1 MYIVLSVLLGVLIG
15 ALLPWSIPAQY
26 SIYAAVMLLAA
37 LDAAAGG
44 INARLHHKFRGSL
57 FVSGALGNGLIA
69 VFLRTFAADLRIG
82 ACPLTMSQLFADLD
96 LICGAGTGQDL
107 LVRVHRNKFH
117 TLRSSLHHA
126 VDHVVAAAADANDL
140 NIDYVFRTDIQTK
153 CHMYP
158 PSASAANCPIPC

>member
-15 ALLPWSIPAQY
+15 ALLPWSITAQY

-69 VFLRTFAADLRIG
+69 VFLTYMGERIG
-82 ACPLTMSQLFADLD
+82 ISLYLAAVVVFGTRLFQNFGEIRRELLTLSGNRNTIGKNTDKTQELGQSDHLDPL
-96 LICGAGTGQDL
+96 
-107 LVRVHRNKFH
+107 
-117 TLRSSLHHA
+117 
-126 VDHVVAAAADANDL
+126 
-140 NIDYVFRTDIQTK
+140 
-153 CHMYP
+153 
-158 PSASAANCPIPC
+158 

>member
-57 FVSGALGNGLIA
+57 GVSGALGNGLSA
-69 VFLRTFAADLRIG
+69 VFLTYMGERIG
-82 ACPLTMSQLFADLD
+82 ISLYLAAVVVFGTRLFQNFGEIRRELLTLSGNRNTIGKNTDKTQELGQSDHLDPL
-96 LICGAGTGQDL
+96 
-107 LVRVHRNKFH
+107 
-117 TLRSSLHHA
+117 
-126 VDHVVAAAADANDL
+126 
-140 NIDYVFRTDIQTK
+140 
-153 CHMYP
+153 
-158 PSASAANCPIPC
+158 

>member
-37 LDAAAGG
+37 IDAAAGG

-69 VFLRTFAADLRIG
+69 VFLTYMGERIG
-82 ACPLTMSQLFADLD
+82 ISLYLAAVVVFGTRLFQNFGEIRRELSTLSGNRNTISKNTDKTQEMGQSDHLDPL
-96 LICGAGTGQDL
+96 
-107 LVRVHRNKFH
+107 
-117 TLRSSLHHA
+117 
-126 VDHVVAAAADANDL
+126 
-140 NIDYVFRTDIQTK
+140 
-153 CHMYP
+153 
-158 PSASAANCPIPC
+158 

>member
-69 VFLRTFAADLRIG
+69 VFRAHRHFALFGGSGGVWYAIVPKLWRNPART
-82 ACPLTMSQLFADLD
+82 LD
-96 LICGAGTGQDL
+96 L
-107 LVRVHRNKFH
+107 VWK
-117 TLRSSLHHA
+117 
-126 VDHVVAAAADANDL
+126 
-140 NIDYVFRTDIQTK
+140 
-153 CHMYP
+153 P
-158 PSASAANCPIPC
+158 

>member
-15 ALLPWSIPAQY
+15 ALSPWSIPAQY

-69 VFLRTFAADLRIG
+69 VFLTYMGERIG
-82 ACPLTMSQLFADLD
+82 ISLYLAAVVVFGTRLFQNFGEIRRELLTLSGNRNTIGKNTDKTQELGQSDHLDPL
-96 LICGAGTGQDL
+96 
-107 LVRVHRNKFH
+107 
-117 TLRSSLHHA
+117 
-126 VDHVVAAAADANDL
+126 
-140 NIDYVFRTDIQTK
+140 
-153 CHMYP
+153 
-158 PSASAANCPIPC
+158 

>member
-26 SIYAAVMLLAA
+26 SLYAAVMLLAA

-69 VFLRTFAADLRIG
+69 VFLTYMGERIG
-82 ACPLTMSQLFADLD
+82 ISLYLAAVVVFGTRLFQNFGEIRRELLTLSGNRNTIGKNTDKTQELGQSDHLDPL
-96 LICGAGTGQDL
+96 
-107 LVRVHRNKFH
+107 
-117 TLRSSLHHA
+117 
-126 VDHVVAAAADANDL
+126 
-140 NIDYVFRTDIQTK
+140 
-153 CHMYP
+153 
-158 PSASAANCPIPC
+158 

>member
-1 MYIVLSVLLGVLIG
+1 MYIVLSVLLGMLIG

-69 VFLRTFAADLRIG
+69 VFLTYMGERIG
-82 ACPLTMSQLFADLD
+82 ISLYLAAVVVFGTRLFQNFGEIRRELLTLSGNRNTIGKNTDKTQELGQSDHLDPL
-96 LICGAGTGQDL
+96 
-107 LVRVHRNKFH
+107 
-117 TLRSSLHHA
+117 
-126 VDHVVAAAADANDL
+126 
-140 NIDYVFRTDIQTK
+140 
-153 CHMYP
+153 
-158 PSASAANCPIPC
+158 

>member
-69 VFLRTFAADLRIG
+69 VFLTYMGERIG
-82 ACPLTMSQLFADLD
+82 ISLYLVAVVVFGTRLFQNFGEIRRELLTLSGNRNTIGKNTDKTQELWQSDHLDPL
-96 LICGAGTGQDL
+96 
-107 LVRVHRNKFH
+107 
-117 TLRSSLHHA
+117 
-126 VDHVVAAAADANDL
+126 
-140 NIDYVFRTDIQTK
+140 
-153 CHMYP
+153 
-158 PSASAANCPIPC
+158 

>member
-15 ALLPWSIPAQY
+15 APLPWSIPAQY

-69 VFLRTFAADLRIG
+69 VFLTYMGERIG
-82 ACPLTMSQLFADLD
+82 ISLYLAAVVVFGTRLFQNFGEIRRELLTLSGNRNTIGKNTDKTQELGQSDHLDPL
-96 LICGAGTGQDL
+96 
-107 LVRVHRNKFH
+107 
-117 TLRSSLHHA
+117 
-126 VDHVVAAAADANDL
+126 
-140 NIDYVFRTDIQTK
+140 
-153 CHMYP
+153 
-158 PSASAANCPIPC
+158 

>member
-44 INARLHHKFRGSL
+44 INARLQHKFRGSL

-69 VFLRTFAADLRIG
+69 VFLTYMGERIG
-82 ACPLTMSQLFADLD
+82 ISLYLAAVVVFGTRLFQNFGEIRRELLTLSGNRNTIGKNTDKTQELGQSDHLDPL
-96 LICGAGTGQDL
+96 
-107 LVRVHRNKFH
+107 
-117 TLRSSLHHA
+117 
-126 VDHVVAAAADANDL
+126 
-140 NIDYVFRTDIQTK
+140 
-153 CHMYP
+153 
-158 PSASAANCPIPC
+158 

>member
-57 FVSGALGNGLIA
+57 FGQRADCGIPHLYGRAHRHFALFGGSGGVWYAIVPKLWRNPA
-69 VFLRTFAADLRIG
+69 RT
-82 ACPLTMSQLFADLD
+82 LD
-96 LICGAGTGQDL
+96 L
-107 LVRVHRNKFH
+107 VWK
-117 TLRSSLHHA
+117 
-126 VDHVVAAAADANDL
+126 
-140 NIDYVFRTDIQTK
+140 
-153 CHMYP
+153 P
-158 PSASAANCPIPC
+158 

>member
-69 VFLRTFAADLRIG
+69 LFLTYMGERIG
-82 ACPLTMSQLFADLD
+82 ISLYLAAVVVFGTRLFQNFGEIRRELLTLSGNRNTIGKNTDKTQELGQSDHLDPL
-96 LICGAGTGQDL
+96 
-107 LVRVHRNKFH
+107 
-117 TLRSSLHHA
+117 
-126 VDHVVAAAADANDL
+126 
-140 NIDYVFRTDIQTK
+140 
-153 CHMYP
+153 
-158 PSASAANCPIPC
+158 

>member
-37 LDAAAGG
+37 IDAAAGG

-69 VFLRTFAADLRIG
+69 VFLTYMGERIG
-82 ACPLTMSQLFADLD
+82 ISLYLAAVVVFGTRLFQNFGEIRRELLTLSGNRHPISKNTDKTQEMGQSDHLDPL
-96 LICGAGTGQDL
+96 
-107 LVRVHRNKFH
+107 
-117 TLRSSLHHA
+117 
-126 VDHVVAAAADANDL
+126 
-140 NIDYVFRTDIQTK
+140 
-153 CHMYP
+153 
-158 PSASAANCPIPC
+158 

>member
-15 ALLPWSIPAQY
+15 ALLPWNIPAQY

-69 VFLRTFAADLRIG
+69 VFLTYMGERIG
-82 ACPLTMSQLFADLD
+82 ISLYLAAVVVFGTRLFQNFGEIRRELLTLSGNRNTIGKNTDKTQELGQSDHLDPL
-96 LICGAGTGQDL
+96 
-107 LVRVHRNKFH
+107 
-117 TLRSSLHHA
+117 
-126 VDHVVAAAADANDL
+126 
-140 NIDYVFRTDIQTK
+140 
-153 CHMYP
+153 
-158 PSASAANCPIPC
+158 

>member
-57 FVSGALGNGLIA
+57 FVSGAFGNGLIA
-69 VFLRTFAADLRIG
+69 VFLTYMGERIG
-82 ACPLTMSQLFADLD
+82 ISLYLAAVVVFGTRLFQNFGEIRRELLTLSGNRNTIGKNTDKTQELGQSDHLDPL
-96 LICGAGTGQDL
+96 
-107 LVRVHRNKFH
+107 
-117 TLRSSLHHA
+117 
-126 VDHVVAAAADANDL
+126 
-140 NIDYVFRTDIQTK
+140 
-153 CHMYP
+153 
-158 PSASAANCPIPC
+158 

>member
-44 INARLHHKFRGSL
+44 INARLHHKFSGSL

-69 VFLRTFAADLRIG
+69 VFLTYMGERIG
-82 ACPLTMSQLFADLD
+82 ISLYLAAVVVFGTRLFQNFGEIRRELLTLSGNRNTIGKNTDKTQELGQSDHLDPL
-96 LICGAGTGQDL
+96 
-107 LVRVHRNKFH
+107 
-117 TLRSSLHHA
+117 
-126 VDHVVAAAADANDL
+126 
-140 NIDYVFRTDIQTK
+140 
-153 CHMYP
+153 
-158 PSASAANCPIPC
+158 

>member
-69 VFLRTFAADLRIG
+69 VFLTSMGERIG
-82 ACPLTMSQLFADLD
+82 ISLYLAAVVVFGTRLFKNFGEIRRELLTLSGNRNTIGKNTDKTQELGQSDHLDPL
-96 LICGAGTGQDL
+96 
-107 LVRVHRNKFH
+107 
-117 TLRSSLHHA
+117 
-126 VDHVVAAAADANDL
+126 
-140 NIDYVFRTDIQTK
+140 
-153 CHMYP
+153 
-158 PSASAANCPIPC
+158 

>member
-44 INARLHHKFRGSL
+44 IDARLHHKFRGSL

-69 VFLRTFAADLRIG
+69 VFLTYMGERIG
-82 ACPLTMSQLFADLD
+82 ISLYLAAVVVFGTRLFQNFGEIRRELLTLSGNRNTISKNTDKTQEMGQSDHLDPL
-96 LICGAGTGQDL
+96 
-107 LVRVHRNKFH
+107 
-117 TLRSSLHHA
+117 
-126 VDHVVAAAADANDL
+126 
-140 NIDYVFRTDIQTK
+140 
-153 CHMYP
+153 
-158 PSASAANCPIPC
+158 

>member
-1 MYIVLSVLLGVLIG
+1 MDIVLSVLLGVLIG

-69 VFLRTFAADLRIG
+69 VFLTYMGERIG
-82 ACPLTMSQLFADLD
+82 ISLYLAAVVVFGTRLFQNFGEIRRELLTLSGNRNTIGKNTDKTQELGQSDHLDPL
-96 LICGAGTGQDL
+96 
-107 LVRVHRNKFH
+107 
-117 TLRSSLHHA
+117 
-126 VDHVVAAAADANDL
+126 
-140 NIDYVFRTDIQTK
+140 
-153 CHMYP
+153 
-158 PSASAANCPIPC
+158 

>member
-44 INARLHHKFRGSL
+44 INARLHHKFRGFL

-69 VFLRTFAADLRIG
+69 VFLTYMGERIG
-82 ACPLTMSQLFADLD
+82 ISLYLAAVVVFGTRLFQNFGEIRRELLTLSGNRNTIGKNTDKTQELGQSDHLDPL
-96 LICGAGTGQDL
+96 
-107 LVRVHRNKFH
+107 
-117 TLRSSLHHA
+117 
-126 VDHVVAAAADANDL
+126 
-140 NIDYVFRTDIQTK
+140 
-153 CHMYP
+153 
-158 PSASAANCPIPC
+158 

>member
-69 VFLRTFAADLRIG
+69 VFLTYMGERIG
-82 ACPLTMSQLFADLD
+82 ISLYLAAVVVFGTRLFQNFGEIRRELMTLSGNRNTIGKNTDKTQELGQSDHLDPL
-96 LICGAGTGQDL
+96 
-107 LVRVHRNKFH
+107 
-117 TLRSSLHHA
+117 
-126 VDHVVAAAADANDL
+126 
-140 NIDYVFRTDIQTK
+140 
-153 CHMYP
+153 
-158 PSASAANCPIPC
+158 

>member
-1 MYIVLSVLLGVLIG
+1 MLGVLIG

-69 VFLRTFAADLRIG
+69 VFLTYMGERIG
-82 ACPLTMSQLFADLD
+82 ISLYLAAVVVFGTRLFQNFGEIRRELLTLSGNRNTIGKNTDKTQELGQSDHLDPL
-96 LICGAGTGQDL
+96 
-107 LVRVHRNKFH
+107 
-117 TLRSSLHHA
+117 
-126 VDHVVAAAADANDL
+126 
-140 NIDYVFRTDIQTK
+140 
-153 CHMYP
+153 
-158 PSASAANCPIPC
+158 

>member
-44 INARLHHKFRGSL
+44 IDARLHHKFRAATL

-69 VFLRTFAADLRIG
+69 VFLHLYGRAQRHFA
-82 ACPLTMSQLFADLD
+82 LFGGSGGVWYAIVPEALEKS
-96 LICGAGTGQDL
+96 GE
-107 LVRVHRNKFH
+107 N
-117 TLRSSLHHA
+117 S
-126 VDHVVAAAADANDL
+126 
-140 NIDYVFRTDIQTK
+140 
-153 CHMYP
+153 
-158 PSASAANCPIPC
+158 

>member
-69 VFLRTFAADLRIG
+69 VFLTYMGERIG
-82 ACPLTMSQLFADLD
+82 ISLYLAAVVVFGTRLFQNFGEIRRELLTLSGNRNTIGKNTDKTQELGQSDNLDPL
-96 LICGAGTGQDL
+96 
-107 LVRVHRNKFH
+107 
-117 TLRSSLHHA
+117 
-126 VDHVVAAAADANDL
+126 
-140 NIDYVFRTDIQTK
+140 
-153 CHMYP
+153 
-158 PSASAANCPIPC
+158 

>member
-37 LDAAAGG
+37 IDAAAGG

-69 VFLRTFAADLRIG
+69 VFLTYMGERIG
-82 ACPLTMSQLFADLD
+82 ISLYLAAVVVFGTRLFQNFGEIRRELLTLSGNRNTISKNTDKTQEMGQSDHLDPL
-96 LICGAGTGQDL
+96 
-107 LVRVHRNKFH
+107 
-117 TLRSSLHHA
+117 
-126 VDHVVAAAADANDL
+126 
-140 NIDYVFRTDIQTK
+140 
-153 CHMYP
+153 
-158 PSASAANCPIPC
+158 